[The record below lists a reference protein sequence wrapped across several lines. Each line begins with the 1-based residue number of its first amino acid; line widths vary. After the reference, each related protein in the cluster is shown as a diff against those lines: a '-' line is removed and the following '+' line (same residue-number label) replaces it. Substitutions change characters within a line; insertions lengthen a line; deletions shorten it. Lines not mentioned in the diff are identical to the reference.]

1 MRQVRPSSFGRKE
14 GGSLTALDWECLEQV
29 SLHGTGKVD
38 ANKEEWYLGLSSE
51 LATTV
56 EKALEVSYSQ

>member
-1 MRQVRPSSFGRKE
+1 MRQIRPVHLAEKR
-14 GGSLTALDWECLEQV
+14 GSALDWECLEQA
-29 SLHGTGKVD
+29 SLHGTGKMD